1 MNDSAA
7 AGSHLREA
15 RMAEFIGLLAPNEG
29 YTLSSLEEV
38 KLLRANSPLPRTPVL
53 YDPCIIIVCKGRKK
67 GFFADREYLYD
78 AQHYLVLSLPLPFES
93 QTEASPTDPM
103 LAISIR
109 VDATV
114 LADLA
119 LSVSAPSRD
128 TGSAG
133 ISSAPM
139 DDKLGD
145 AVVRLLEA
153 LTSAEETDV
162 LGRSL
167 LREIY
172 YRVLSGP
179 HGAALRETLTYQ
191 SNFARI
197 GRALKIIHANFSQ
210 PMSVESLAEAAA
222 MSVATFHARFKSVT
236 GTSPLQYIKTAR
248 LHRARM
254 LMIQEGQTA
263 ALAATNVGYESPSQ
277 FSREFKRF
285 FGRSPADEARFM
297 KEAMALRQRVEIP
310 AMAVRN

>member
-1 MNDSAA
+1 MNESASTRA
-7 AGSHLREA
+7 HLREA
-15 RMAEFIGLLAPNEG
+15 RMAELIGLLAPNEG
-29 YTLSSLEEV
+29 YTRSLLDEV
-38 KLLRANSPLPRTPVL
+38 KFLRANSPLPRTPVL
-53 YDPCIIIVCKGRKK
+53 YEPCIIIVCKGRKK

-93 QTEASPTDPM
+93 QTEACPTDPM

-109 VDATV
+109 VDAAI

-119 LSVSAPSRD
+119 LSVSTPPSD
-128 TGSAG
+128 SGSVG

-139 DDKLGD
+139 EDKLGD
-145 AVVRLLEA
+145 AVVRLLKA
-153 LTSAEETDV
+153 LASNEETDV

-191 SNFARI
+191 SSFARI
-197 GRALKIIHANFSQ
+197 GRALKIIHANVSQ

-222 MSVATFHARFKSVT
+222 MSVATFHVRFKSVT

-263 ALAATNVGYESPSQ
+263 ALAAINVGYESPSQ

-285 FGRSPADEARFM
+285 FGRSPADEARVM

-310 AMAVRN
+310 AMSVRN